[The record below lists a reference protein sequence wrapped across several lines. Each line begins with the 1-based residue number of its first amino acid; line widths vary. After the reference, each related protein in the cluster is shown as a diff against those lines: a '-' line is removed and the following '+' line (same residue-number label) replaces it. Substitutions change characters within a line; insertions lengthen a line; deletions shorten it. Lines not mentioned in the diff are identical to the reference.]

1 MIAYAI
7 SDPFTLDFNN
17 LEESLKRFSSKASMI
32 LYRDK
37 SNPNYSINAKLF
49 LQEAR
54 KYPFDKILLHGD
66 VESATALK
74 ADGVHLRSDQFSL
87 VPHAK
92 DNNLFVIV
100 STHSLQEAK
109 LAQNLGADMITI
121 SPIFSSPNK
130 GEPIGL
136 NILKE
141 VCDDLSIPVI
151 ALGGIT
157 SQKEIDAVREQGAAG
172 FASIR
177 YFV

>member
-17 LEESLKRFSSKASMI
+17 LEESLVRFSSKASMI

-37 SNPNYSINAKLF
+37 SNPNYSANAKLF

-54 KYPFDKILLHGD
+54 KYPFNKILLHGD
-66 VESATALK
+66 VGLAIALK
-74 ADGVHLRSDQFSL
+74 SDGIHLRSDQFSL
-87 VPHAK
+87 IPVAK
-92 DNNLFVIV
+92 ENKLFVIV

-136 NILKE
+136 NMLKE
-141 VCDDLSIPVI
+141 VCDNLKIPVI
-151 ALGGIT
+151 ALGGII
-157 SQKEIDAVREQGAAG
+157 SKKEIDACLKQGAAG

>member
-17 LEESLKRFSSKASMI
+17 LEESLRRFSSKASMI

-49 LQEAR
+49 LAKAR
-54 KYPFDKILLHGD
+54 KYSFDKILLHGD
-66 VESATALK
+66 IELAIALK
-74 ADGVHLRSDQFSL
+74 ADGVHLRSDQFAFIA
-87 VPHAK
+87 VAK
-92 DNNLFVIV
+92 ENKLFVVV

-109 LAQNLGADMITI
+109 LAQDLGADMVTI
-121 SPIFSSPNK
+121 SPVFSSPNK
-130 GEPIGL
+130 GKPIGL

-141 VCDDLSIPVI
+141 VCDNLKIPVI

-157 SQKEIDAVREQGAAG
+157 SQEEIDAIMEQGAAG

-177 YFV
+177 YFK

>member
-37 SNPNYSINAKLF
+37 SNLNYSANAKLF

-66 VESATALK
+66 VELAAALK
-74 ADGVHLRSDQFSL
+74 ADGVHLRSDQFALIS
-87 VPHAK
+87 HAK
-92 DNNLFVIV
+92 ENNLFVIV
-100 STHSLQEAK
+100 STHSSQEAK
-109 LAQNLGADMITI
+109 LAQDLGADMITI
-121 SPIFSSPNK
+121 SPVFSSPNK

-136 NILKE
+136 NTLKE

-151 ALGGIT
+151 ALGGII
-157 SQKEIDAVREQGAAG
+157 KEEHIEACKQQGASG

>member
-37 SNPNYSINAKLF
+37 SNPNYNTNADIF
-49 LQEAR
+49 LKEAR

-66 VESATALK
+66 VELAVALG

-87 VPHAK
+87 ISRAK
-92 DNNLFVIV
+92 KNNLFIIV
-100 STHSLQEAK
+100 STHSLQEAII
-109 LAQNLGADMITI
+109 AQDLGADMITL
-121 SPIFSSPNK
+121 SPVFNTPNK

-136 NILKE
+136 KTLKE
-141 VCDDLSIPVI
+141 TCDRLKIPVI
-151 ALGGIT
+151 ALGGIVR
-157 SQKEIDAVREQGAAG
+157 QKEIDECQKQGALG

-177 YFV
+177 YFA

>member
-17 LEESLKRFSSKASMI
+17 LEESLNRFSSKASMI

-37 SNPNYSINAKLF
+37 SNPNYSTSAEIF

-66 VESATALK
+66 VELAIALG
-74 ADGVHLRSDQFSL
+74 ADGVQLRSDQFSL
-87 VPHAK
+87 ISHAK
-92 DNNLFVIV
+92 DNNLFVII
-100 STHSLQEAK
+100 STHSLHEAL
-109 LAQNLGADMITI
+109 LAQNLGADIITI
-121 SPIFSSPNK
+121 SPIFSTPDK

-136 NILKE
+136 EMLKE
-141 VCDDLSIPVI
+141 VCDNLKIPVI
-151 ALGGIT
+151 ALGGIM
-157 SQKEIDAVREQGAAG
+157 SHEEIDACKKQGAIG

-177 YFV
+177 YFG

>member
-37 SNPNYSINAKLF
+37 SNPNYSTNADIF

-66 VESATALK
+66 VELAVALG
-74 ADGVHLRSDQFSL
+74 ADGVHLRSDQFSQVSL
-87 VPHAK
+87 AK
-92 DNNLFVIV
+92 TNNLFVIV
-100 STHSLQEAK
+100 STHSLDEAIS
-109 LAQNLGADMITI
+109 AQNLGADMVTI
-121 SPIFSSPNK
+121 SPIFNTPNK

-136 NILKE
+136 NTLKE
-141 VCDDLSIPVI
+141 AYDRLKIPVI
-151 ALGGIT
+151 ALGGILR
-157 SQKEIDAVREQGAAG
+157 QEEIDECKKQGAAG

-177 YFV
+177 YFA

>member
-37 SNPNYSINAKLF
+37 SNPSYSANAKLF
-49 LQEAR
+49 LAKAR
-54 KYPFDKILLHGD
+54 KYSFDKILLHGD
-66 VESATALK
+66 VGLAIALK
-74 ADGVHLRSDQFSL
+74 ADGVHLRSDQFAL
-87 VPHAK
+87 IPAAK
-92 DNNLFVIV
+92 ENKLFVIV

-109 LAQNLGADMITI
+109 LAQDIGADMVTI
-121 SPIFSSPNK
+121 SPVFSSPNK

-136 NILKE
+136 DMLKE
-141 VCDDLSIPVI
+141 VCDNLKIPVI

-157 SQKEIDAVREQGAAG
+157 SQKEIDAVIEQGVAG

-177 YFV
+177 YFA